1 MKNIKL
7 SFLIVCLCFFT
18 SSLFSAEG
26 EGGITDSQ
34 RTLLNSLP
42 PDQRENVM
50 AKMMQVSSL
59 QSELKEFEAYVTTT
73 ERPEKKVM
81 TEEELKEYREKSEN
95 WIFGYELFNSSPT
108 TFSPATDIPV
118 PDDYILGPGDQLKI
132 QTYGSKTLQT
142 DSYISREGNVVLP
155 ELGPVYVVGL
165 TLREAKELIESKVSK
180 EMMGSE
186 AYVSIGELRTITI
199 YILGEA
205 YQPGSYKISSLS
217 TISNALFVSGGVN
230 ERGSVRNIMVKRD
243 GVTIHTFD
251 LYKLLLEGDT
261 SHDVTLQQ
269 GDTIFIPLLEKKARA
284 FGSFRRP
291 HLFEIREKETIKDLF
306 YFAGGISSRAK
317 IDGRFELTRLNQDSI
332 QAQEFSSDDQS
343 FLSIEL
349 RDGDSVSARSLSSL
363 DGGVVELRGEFKYPG
378 FYKIRTNEKLSSVI
392 ERAGGLTQD
401 SYVYG
406 AVFVRKSIAEQ
417 QKLSFQRQAD
427 FLEQSIADAI
437 TGGQIGGL
445 NAESFAP
452 LSALI
457 AKLREMEPVG
467 RQVIDADP
475 LRLKTD
481 PRLDFSMVDDDTLYV
496 PARPTEVTVVGEVLN
511 PSSLSFKSGQSLEDY
526 VKSAGGF
533 RDSADN
539 TGVFLILPNGE
550 SQSSS
555 NRRFL
560 GRRQATS
567 SIVPGTTIVVPRD
580 PSPFSW
586 LVLAGTITPILADSA
601 TAIATV
607 EALLD

>member
-1 MKNIKL
+1 MNNIKL

-18 SSLFSAEG
+18 FSLSSAEG
-26 EGGITDSQ
+26 DGGITDSQ

-42 PDQRENVM
+42 PDQRENVL
-50 AKMMQVSSL
+50 AKMMQVSDL

-81 TEEELKEYREKSEN
+81 TEQELREYRLKSEN

-118 PDDYILGPGDQLKI
+118 PDDYVLGPGDQLSI

-142 DSYISREGNVVLP
+142 ESFISREGSVVIP
-155 ELGPVYVVGL
+155 ELGPINVVGL
-165 TLREAKELIESKVSK
+165 TLREAKELIENKVSK
-180 EMMGSE
+180 EMMGTE
-186 AYVSIGELRTITI
+186 AYVSISKLRTITI

-230 ERGSVRNIMVKRD
+230 ERGSVRNIQIKRD
-243 GVTIHTFD
+243 GETIRTFD

-261 SHDVTLQQ
+261 SQDVTMQQ
-269 GDTIFIPLLEKKARA
+269 GDTIFVPLLEKKARA
-284 FGSFRRP
+284 YGSFRRP
-291 HLFEIREKETIKDLF
+291 HLFELKEKETVEDLF
-306 YFAGGISSRAK
+306 YFAGGITSRAK
-317 IDGRFELTRLNQDSI
+317 LDGRFELTRLNKDSI
-332 QAQEFSSDDQS
+332 QVQEFSSGDRS
-343 FLSIEL
+343 ILSIVL

-378 FYKIRTNEKLSSVI
+378 YYKIRTNEKLSSVI
-392 ERAGGLTQD
+392 ERAGGLTSD
-401 SYVYG
+401 AFVFG

-445 NAESFAP
+445 NAESFGP
-452 LSALI
+452 LSGLI

-481 PRLDFSMVDDDTLYV
+481 PRLDFSLVDDDSLYI
-496 PARPTEVTVVGEVLN
+496 PSRPTEVTVVGEVLN
-511 PSSLSFKSGQSLEDY
+511 PSSLSFKSGQSIGDY
-526 VKSAGGF
+526 VQSAGGY
-533 RDSADN
+533 RNSADN
-539 TGVFLILPNGE
+539 NGVFLILPNGE

-560 GRRQATS
+560 GGRQVAA

>member
-1 MKNIKL
+1 MNNIKL

-18 SSLFSAEG
+18 SSLFTAEDD
-26 EGGITDSQ
+26 GGISDSQ
-34 RTLLNSLP
+34 QVLLNSLP

-50 AKMMQVSSL
+50 AKMMQVSEL
-59 QSELKEFEAYVTTT
+59 QSELEEFEAYVTTT

-81 TEEELKEYREKSEN
+81 TAEELKEYREKSEN
-95 WIFGYELFNSSPT
+95 WIYGYELFNSSPT
-108 TFSPATDIPV
+108 TFTPATDIPV
-118 PDDYILGPGDQLKI
+118 PEDYILGPGDQLSI
-132 QTYGSKTLQT
+132 QTFGSKSLT
-142 DSYISREGNVVLP
+142 SKNFISRDGNVVIP
-155 ELGPVYVVGL
+155 QLGPVNVVGL
-165 TLREAKELIESKVSK
+165 TLREAKQLIEDKVSK
-180 EMMGSE
+180 EIMGTQ
-186 AYVSIGELRTITI
+186 AYVSIGKLRTITI

-230 ERGSVRNIMVKRD
+230 ERGSVRNIQIKRD
-243 GVTIHTFD
+243 GKTVNTFD

-261 SHDVTLQQ
+261 SLDVFMQQ

-284 FGSFRRP
+284 YGSFRRP
-291 HLFEIREKETIKDLF
+291 HLFEIKENETVRDLF
-306 YFAGGISSRAK
+306 YFAGGITSEAK
-317 IDGRFELTRLNQDSI
+317 IDGKFELTRLNKDSI
-332 QAQEFSSDDQS
+332 QVKEFSSKDQS
-343 FLSIEL
+343 LLSLEL
-349 RDGDSVSARSLSSL
+349 KDGDSVSARSLSSL
-363 DGGVVELRGEFKYPG
+363 DGGVIELRGQFKYPG
-378 FYKIRTNEKLSSVI
+378 YYKIRTNEKLSSVVK
-392 ERAGGLTQD
+392 RAGGLTPD
-401 SYVYG
+401 AFIYG

-417 QKLSFQRQAD
+417 QKLSFERQAD

-445 NAESFAP
+445 NAESFGP
-452 LSALI
+452 LSGLI

-481 PRLDFSMVDDDTLYV
+481 PKLDFSMVDNDSLYV
-496 PARPTEVTVVGEVLN
+496 PSRPTEVTVVGEVLN
-511 PSSLSFKSGQSLEDY
+511 PSSLSFKSGYSIGDY
-526 VKSAGGF
+526 VRSAGGY
-533 RDSADN
+533 RDSADDK
-539 TGVFLILPNGE
+539 GVFLILPNGE

-555 NRRFL
+555 TRYL
-560 GRRQATS
+560 GRRQQAA